1 MDNDR
6 HRHAWSTRRRL
17 AVVLGVAPLAAL
29 TGRVARAAE
38 APRAA
43 LADYPARN
51 IELIVPFAP
60 GGGVDQF
67 ARTIGQ
73 LLAEQNLVSRPVL
86 TVNRPG
92 AGGAIGM
99 ALLVQRKGDAYTLL
113 GTGMHPVITP
123 LMLGTPHSYRNLTPI
138 AKVYSEYTMMVVRNE
153 SPIRGLKDIEAA
165 LRKDASALTFGGA
178 SLGSPDHITAALFAR
193 AVGADAA
200 KINYVPYSGADSN
213 SAVLGGHV
221 DVGLGGLDVI
231 THIEAGRM
239 RAFAV
244 TSPRRLA
251 GRFQKVP
258 TFAEQGYD
266 VVVENWRGL
275 YGPPEMPAAVVQYW
289 RDALGK
295 MVRSAAWKNELAR
308 NQWADSFDTDGFMAS
323 MDRDSQ
329 FYGALL
335 KQLGMIK

>member
-1 MDNDR
+1 MDKER
-6 HRHAWSTRRRL
+6 HGQAWSTRRRL
-17 AVVLGVAPLAAL
+17 ATVLALAPLAPL
-29 TGRVARAAE
+29 TARAAE
-38 APRAA
+38 VPRAA
-43 LADYPARN
+43 LADYPARS

-73 LLAEQNLVSRPVL
+73 LLADQNLLSKPLV

-99 ALLVQRKGDAYTLL
+99 ALLVQRKGDPYTLL
-113 GTGMHPVITP
+113 ATGMHPVITP

-138 AKVYSEYTMMVVRNE
+138 ARVYSEYTMLVVRNE
-153 SPIRGLKDIEAA
+153 SPIRGLKDIEVA

-178 SLGSPDHITAALFAR
+178 SLGSPDHLAAALFAR
-193 AVGADAA
+193 AAGADAT
-200 KINYVPYSGADSN
+200 KINYIPYSGADSN
-213 SAVLGGHV
+213 SAVLGGHL
-221 DVGLGGLDVI
+221 DVGMGGLDMM
-231 THIEAGRM
+231 THVEAGRM

-244 TSPRRLA
+244 TSPKRLA

-275 YGPPEMPAAVVQYW
+275 YGPPDMPPAVVQYW

-295 MVRSAAWKNELAR
+295 MVQSAAWKNELAK
-308 NQWADSFDTDGFMAS
+308 NQWADSFNTDGFLAA
-323 MDRDSQ
+323 MDRDSV

-335 KQLGMIK
+335 KQLGLIK

>member
-1 MDNDR
+1 MDKGR
-6 HRHAWSTRRRL
+6 HGRGWSTRRRL
-17 AVVLGVAPLAAL
+17 ATALALAPLAPL
-29 TGRVARAAE
+29 TVRAARAGE

-43 LADYPARN
+43 LGDYPSRN

-73 LLAEQNLVSRPVL
+73 LLADQNLLPRPVL

-113 GTGMHPVITP
+113 ATGMHPVITP

-138 AKVYSEYTMMVVRNE
+138 AKVYSEYTMLVVRNE
-153 SPIRGLKDIEAA
+153 SPIRGLKDIEVA

-178 SLGSPDHITAALFAR
+178 SLGSPDHLAAALFAR
-193 AVGADAA
+193 AAGAEATR
-200 KINYVPYSGADSN
+200 INYIPYSGADSN

-221 DVGLGGLDVI
+221 DVGMGGLDLM
-231 THIEAGRM
+231 THVEAGRM
-239 RAFAV
+239 RAFGV
-244 TSPRRLA
+244 TSPKRLA

-258 TFAEQGYD
+258 TFSEQGYD

-275 YGPPEMPAAVVQYW
+275 YGPPDMPLAVVQFW

-295 MVRSAAWKNELAR
+295 MVQSAAWKNELVK
-308 NQWADSFDTDGFMAS
+308 NQWADSFNTDGFMAS
-323 MDRDSQ
+323 MDRDSL

-335 KQLGMIK
+335 KQLGLIK